1 MVSGPQQVC
10 RLGGVAEDPWIEGGA
25 GGLEQMALG
34 LLPLGFRVEAA
45 VGGLGP
51 PTCLLCR
58 LGRSSIS
65 GDLAS
70 LALAVKW

>member
-1 MVSGPQQVC
+1 MVSGPRQVC
-10 RLGGVAEDPWIEGGA
+10 KLGVAEEPWTEGEV
-25 GGLEQMALG
+25 GGPEQMALG
-34 LLPLGFRVEAA
+34 PLPFGFRVEAA

-58 LGRSSIS
+58 LGRPSIL